1 MSSVF
6 ISYSHKDKPFA
17 KRLAADVRDA
27 GHTVWIDDTEILV
40 GDSLIDKIRNGIDSV
55 DFVAAIISST
65 SLNSQCVKK
74 ELDLASNREIDEKR
88 VVVLPI
94 LLDDVELPGFLKGK
108 YYADFR
114 EEDNYQEGL
123 DELLE
128 RLGPRTPPPKLSSA
142 KMLRPYLCV
151 DTPAHSWLRV
161 PLSELDALG
170 IRDNIT
176 EYSYEDD
183 LYAYLEEDCDLTT
196 FIEAKERKHGPEY
209 DIERDTYTVFL
220 DEFPYDELVHVYIES
235 ELKKEG
241 INLLQINRINID
253 GNIITVTT
261 DKKVP
266 EETMSNIHRYAAYK
280 GITIKFLTS

>member
-17 KRLAADVRDA
+17 KRLAADLRDA
-27 GHTVWIDDTEILV
+27 GHTVWIDETEIFV
-40 GDSLIDKIRNGIDSV
+40 GDSLIEKIRDAIDNVDFIAAIVSLTSIDS
-55 DFVAAIISST
+55 
-65 SLNSQCVKK
+65 QWVKK

-108 YYADFR
+108 YYADFIK
-114 EEDNYQEGL
+114 EENYQDGL
-123 DELLE
+123 NALLK
-128 RLGPRTPPPKLSSA
+128 RLGPKTPPPDLSSD
-142 KMLRPYLCV
+142 KMILKPYLCI
-151 DTPAHSWLRV
+151 DTPCHSWLRV

-183 LYAYLEEDCDLTT
+183 LYAYLEEDCDLMT
-196 FIEAKERKHGPEY
+196 FIEAKCKKHGSGY

-220 DEFPYDELVHVYIES
+220 NEFPFS
-235 ELKKEG
+235 E
-241 INLLQINRINID
+241 
-253 GNIITVTT
+253 
-261 DKKVP
+261 
-266 EETMSNIHRYAAYK
+266 
-280 GITIKFLTS
+280 

>member
-1 MSSVF
+1 MSSIF
-6 ISYSHKDKPFA
+6 ISYSHKDKSFV
-17 KRLAADVRDA
+17 KKLAADLRDN
-27 GHTVWIDDTEILV
+27 GHYIWIDNTEVLV

-55 DFVAAIISST
+55 DFVAAIISSI
-65 SLNSQCVKK
+65 SLSSQWVKK

-94 LLDDVELPGFLKGK
+94 LLNDVKLPGFLKGK

-128 RLGPRTPPPKLSSA
+128 RLGPRTPPPNLSSA

-161 PLSELDALG
+161 PLSELDELG
-170 IRDNIT
+170 ISDNIT
-176 EYSYEDD
+176 EYSYKDN

-220 DEFPYDELVHVYIES
+220 DDFPFS
-235 ELKKEG
+235 E
-241 INLLQINRINID
+241 
-253 GNIITVTT
+253 
-261 DKKVP
+261 
-266 EETMSNIHRYAAYK
+266 
-280 GITIKFLTS
+280 

>member
-6 ISYSHKDKPFA
+6 ISYSHKDKSFV
-17 KRLAADVRDA
+17 KMLANDLRYN
-27 GHTVWIDDTEILV
+27 GHTVWIDYAEVLV
-40 GDSLIDKIRNGIDSV
+40 GDSLVEKIRDGIDSV
-55 DFVAAIISST
+55 DFVAAIISSI
-65 SLNSQCVKK
+65 SLSSQWVKK

-94 LLDDVELPGFLKGK
+94 LLNDVKLPGFLKGK

-128 RLGPRTPPPKLSSA
+128 RLGPRTPPPNLSSA

-161 PLSELDALG
+161 PLSELDELG
-170 IRDNIT
+170 ISDNIT
-176 EYSYEDD
+176 EYSYKDN

-220 DEFPYDELVHVYIES
+220 DDFPFS
-235 ELKKEG
+235 E
-241 INLLQINRINID
+241 
-253 GNIITVTT
+253 
-261 DKKVP
+261 
-266 EETMSNIHRYAAYK
+266 
-280 GITIKFLTS
+280 

>member
-6 ISYSHKDKPFA
+6 ISYSHKDKQFA
-17 KRLAADVRDA
+17 ERLAADVRDA
-27 GHTVWIDDTEILV
+27 GHTVWIDEIEILV
-40 GDSLIDKIRNGIDSV
+40 GDSLIEKIRNGIDSV

-65 SLNSQCVKK
+65 SLNSQWFKK

-94 LLDDVELPGFLKGK
+94 LLDDIELPGFLKGK
-108 YYADFR
+108 CYADFKQ
-114 EEDNYQEGL
+114 EDDYQEGL
-123 DELLE
+123 DKLLE
-128 RLGPRTPPPKLSSA
+128 RLGPRTPPPNLSSA

-161 PLSELDALG
+161 PLSELYALG
-170 IRDNIT
+170 IRDKIT

-196 FIEAKERKHGPEY
+196 FIESKERKHGPEY

-220 DEFPYDELVHVYIES
+220 DEFPFPA
-235 ELKKEG
+235 
-241 INLLQINRINID
+241 
-253 GNIITVTT
+253 
-261 DKKVP
+261 DK
-266 EETMSNIHRYAAYK
+266 
-280 GITIKFLTS
+280 

>member
-6 ISYSHKDKPFA
+6 IAYSHKDKPFA
-17 KRLAADVRDA
+17 TRLAGDLRDA
-27 GHTVWIDDTEILV
+27 GHTVWIDDTAILV
-40 GDSLIDKIRNGIDSV
+40 GDSLIERIRGAIDNV
-55 DFVAAIISST
+55 DFVAAIISSR
-65 SLNSQCVKK
+65 SLNSQWVKK
-74 ELDLASNREIDEKR
+74 ELDLASNREMDEER

-114 EEDNYQEGL
+114 EEDKYQHALG
-123 DELLE
+123 ELLD
-128 RLGPRTPPPKLSSA
+128 RLGPRSPPPNLSSA
-142 KMLRPYLCV
+142 KMLRPYLCI

-183 LYAYLEEDCDLTT
+183 LYAYLEEDCDVTT
-196 FIEAKERKHGPEY
+196 FIEAKERKHGAEY

-220 DEFPYDELVHVYIES
+220 HEFPFS
-235 ELKKEG
+235 E
-241 INLLQINRINID
+241 
-253 GNIITVTT
+253 
-261 DKKVP
+261 
-266 EETMSNIHRYAAYK
+266 
-280 GITIKFLTS
+280 